1 MKNRILLS
9 VWLTGTTLLFL
20 TSGTFVLAGDLD
32 DGISTFTEEPISADD
47 EALKADKNINFVV
60 QQAKTKA
67 QKKNDKNTN
76 FKDGGGDQNQNSI
89 VVGAGAQTGDIIN
102 VIIEKK

>member
-1 MKNRILLS
+1 MKNIILLS
-9 VWLTGTTLLFL
+9 VCLIGIVLPFP
-20 TSGTFVLAGDLD
+20 GNGHFVFAGDLD
-32 DGISTFTEEPISADD
+32 DGLSTYTEEPISADD

>member
-1 MKNRILLS
+1 MKNTIFLS
-9 VWLTGTTLLFL
+9 VCLTGSVFLFPNI
-20 TSGTFVLAGDLD
+20 GTFVFAGDLD

-47 EALKADKNINFVV
+47 EALKADKNINFVI

-76 FKDGGGDQNQNSI
+76 FKDGSGDQNQNSI